1 MGLFSSPKAP
11 DYAAAAREQGVANEK
26 VNTAQTFA
34 NRANQYTPFGSEEW
48 TAGQG
53 IDPATGQPVT
63 TWSSNTTLTPRL
75 QESLDSQI
83 GAQLERSR
91 LGEEV
96 TGRLRNDFS
105 TPIDW
110 SGAQDF
116 GEVPGKNYAMPLGSL
131 VNAER
136 LNATGDQVDPRYT
149 ESRSG
154 QVQPGQ
160 ISGTGADV
168 NSRYVSGMGDQ
179 IQDPNSFRQ
188 RGEDAAYS
196 QAMSRL
202 NPAFAEESR
211 ALEVKLRNQGL
222 NPEDAAWQASMGT
235 TGRSQTDA
243 RMQAIWGASAA
254 GREESALNYGQA
266 LSRNQNAFGQN
277 ATAASQNYG
286 QDLSRNQNTF
296 NQNAAA
302 SNQNFGQN
310 LAANQNA
317 FGQDATANAQNFGQ
331 NLAANQNAFG
341 QNVTAAGQNYGQ
353 DLSRN
358 QNTFN
363 QNAAASNQ
371 NFGQNLAVNQNDFS
385 QDATANAQNFGQD
398 LSRNQNAFGQNQAAT
413 NQNFG
418 QNMAV
423 NQNTFGQSMATIQE
437 NNNQNYRSAEYAN
450 TLRQQQRAEMMQQR
464 GFALNEA
471 NALLSGQQVGMP
483 QMPTYNTAGRAEA
496 APTYQATVDQG
507 NFEQGNQQS
516 MWGGLGDLAGA
527 GMQAYGTY
535 KASDRRLKTNIRRIG
550 TVKGYPWYA
559 YDYIWGEASQG
570 VMADEVPVEFT
581 ADIGGGFKGV
591 HYAALLGT

>member
-1 MGLFSSPKAP
+1 MGLFSKAKPP
-11 DYAAAAREQGVANEK
+11 DYAAAAREQGIANEK

-48 TAGQG
+48 TAGKG
-53 IDPATGQPVT
+53 IDPATGGPVT
-63 TWSSNTTLTPRL
+63 TWSSNTTLTPQL

-83 GAQLERSR
+83 AAQLERSK

-116 GEVPGKNYAMPLGSL
+116 GKVPDKNYAMPLGSL

-136 LNATGDQVDPRYT
+136 LNATGN
-149 ESRSG
+149 
-154 QVQPGQ
+154 QVQLEQ
-160 ISGTGADV
+160 ISGTGDDV
-168 NSRYVSGMGDQ
+168 NSRYVSGIGDQ

-222 NPEDAAWQASMGT
+222 NPEDAAWQASMDT
-235 TGRSQTDA
+235 TGRGQTDA

-266 LSRNQNAFGQN
+266 LSRNQNEFGQN
-277 ATAASQNYG
+277 ATAAGQNFG

-302 SNQNFGQN
+302 SNQNFGQ
-310 LAANQNA
+310 
-317 FGQDATANAQNFGQ
+317 
-331 NLAANQNAFG
+331 
-341 QNVTAAGQNYGQ
+341 
-353 DLSRN
+353 
-358 QNTFN
+358 
-363 QNAAASNQ
+363 
-371 NFGQNLAVNQNDFS
+371 
-385 QDATANAQNFGQD
+385 D
-398 LSRNQNAFGQNQAAT
+398 LSRNQNAFGQKQAAK

-423 NQNTFGQSMATIQE
+423 NQNTFGQGMAAIQE

-450 TLRQQQRAEMMQQR
+450 TLRQQQRAEMLQQR

-507 NFEQGNQQS
+507 NFEQANQQS
-516 MWGGLGDLAGA
+516 IWGGLGDLAGA